1 MNFLLE
7 NHAVYGM
14 LIVLASLVISYV
26 VIPRVIKLVEF
37 KQLMDDPDHRSSH
50 TEKTP
55 TLGGISF
62 YVSLMLCVFF
72 IKWADSTTVGYNL
85 TAGLTVLFIVGL
97 KDDLMVLSAK
107 TKIVA
112 QLLALSFLLVNTDV
126 HMTFFGFFEP
136 PLWLAI
142 GISWFIGVAIV
153 NAYNLIDGID
163 GLASLVGIV
172 IFSIFG
178 FLFFQMDETYY
189 FLLSMI
195 PVGFLMA
202 FLRYNLS
209 NKRKIFMG
217 DTGSMI
223 VGFMMTVLSLR
234 LLSVDESQLAI
245 VNIKQLHLL
254 PILLAVLFIPF
265 IDTTRVTIIRL
276 LNKKSPFAPDRN
288 HVHHILIDNGLSHLN
303 SSLLLSAVSL
313 IVFIIIYVANMYVGG
328 LVLLAISVA
337 LVFIAD
343 VLLFYFNPNE
353 SAHIQK
359 ENLKKHL
366 PKTAE
371 MLQRKNAPAV
381 KEMKKELF

>member
-7 NHAVYGM
+7 NHAIYGM
-14 LIVLASLVISYV
+14 LIVLASLMISYV
-26 VIPRVIKLVEF
+26 VIPRVITLVEF

-50 TEKTP
+50 TQRTP

-72 IKWADSTTVGYNL
+72 IKWEDSSTVGYNL
-85 TAGLTVLFIVGL
+85 SAGLTVLFIVGL
-97 KDDLMVLSAK
+97 KDDLMVLAPK
-107 TKIVA
+107 TKIAA

-142 GISWFIGVAIV
+142 GLSWFIGVAIV

-178 FLFFQMDETYY
+178 FLFFQMEDTYY

-234 LLSVDESQLAI
+234 LLSVEVSQLAI

-265 IDTTRVTIIRL
+265 VDTTRVTIIRL
-276 LNKKSPFAPDRN
+276 MNKKSPFSPDRN
-288 HVHHILIDNGLSHLN
+288 HVHHILIDNGLSHLK
-303 SSLLLSAVSL
+303 SSLLLSTVSL
-313 IVFIIIYVANMYVGG
+313 IVFAIVYVANMYVGSLVLLGIISG
-328 LVLLAISVA
+328 LVL
-337 LVFIAD
+337 IAD
-343 VLLFYFNPNE
+343 VALFYFNPNDT
-353 SAHIQK
+353 AHTQK
-359 ENLKKHL
+359 EKLKKHL

-371 MLQRKNAPAV
+371 MLQRKVSQQV
-381 KEMKKELF
+381 KDLEKEII